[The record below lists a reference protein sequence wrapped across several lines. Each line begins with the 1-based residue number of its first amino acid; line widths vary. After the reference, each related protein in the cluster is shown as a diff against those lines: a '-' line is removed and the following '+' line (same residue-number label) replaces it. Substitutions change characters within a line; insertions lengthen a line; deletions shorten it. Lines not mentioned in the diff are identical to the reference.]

1 MHAGRRQPRLTQIA
15 FTKKRFARI
24 EPYRDSRNQLLE
36 MVVVLTLRGD
46 DADGATK
53 MPVLRYFVFVGAALL
68 ALLFVV
74 AGTFPALPT
83 APGVSSA
90 DAADAPMIRIHS
102 DRKWPER
109 VVFDTSVP
117 TTVPATLVAAVPA
130 PTQTA
135 KNETGVAAPSDA
147 ADVGTK
153 VTARDA
159 FAQLTPSD
167 LKKMNPKPR
176 QKRKIA
182 KRHVAPPQIQIAQRP
197 LFGLFAN
204 NIW

>member
-1 MHAGRRQPRLTQIA
+1 
-15 FTKKRFARI
+15 
-24 EPYRDSRNQLLE
+24 
-36 MVVVLTLRGD
+36 
-46 DADGATK
+46 

-68 ALLFVV
+68 TLLFVV
-74 AGTFPALPT
+74 GGAFPAAQSTNTAAAGT
-83 APGVSSA
+83 
-90 DAADAPMIRIHS
+90 PMIRIHS

-117 TTVPATLVAAVPA
+117 TIVPATVVAAVAA

-135 KNETGVAAPSDA
+135 KSETRAAAP
-147 ADVGTK
+147 ADVADAGTK
-153 VTARDA
+153 MTARDA

-167 LKKMNPKPR
+167 SKKMDPKPR

-182 KRHVAPPQIQIAQRP
+182 KKHVAPVPIQIAQRP
-197 LFGLFAN
+197 QFGLFAN

>member
-1 MHAGRRQPRLTQIA
+1 MERP
-15 FTKKRFARI
+15 
-24 EPYRDSRNQLLE
+24 E
-36 MVVVLTLRGD
+36 
-46 DADGATK
+46 

-74 AGTFPALPT
+74 AEAFPALPVVAQST
-83 APGVSSA
+83 
-90 DAADAPMIRIHS
+90 DAAAADIPMIRIHT

-117 TTVPATLVAAVPA
+117 TVVPPTIVAAVPLS
-130 PTQTA
+130 TQTA
-135 KNETGVAAPSDA
+135 NNGTRVGAPADV

-159 FAQLTPSD
+159 YAQVTPSD
-167 LKKMNPKPR
+167 LKKMTPKP
-176 QKRKIA
+176 QPKRKVA
-182 KRHVAPPQIQIAQRP
+182 KRHVAPPPIQVAQRP
-197 LFGLFAN
+197 QFGLFAN

>member
-1 MHAGRRQPRLTQIA
+1 
-15 FTKKRFARI
+15 
-24 EPYRDSRNQLLE
+24 
-36 MVVVLTLRGD
+36 
-46 DADGATK
+46 

-74 AGTFPALPT
+74 TEAFPALPVVAQGTNT
-83 APGVSSA
+83 A
-90 DAADAPMIRIHS
+90 AADIPMIRIHS

-117 TTVPATLVAAVPA
+117 TIVPATVVAAVPA

-135 KNETGVAAPSDA
+135 KNETHVAASA
-147 ADVGTK
+147 EVADVGTK

-167 LKKMNPKPR
+167 LKK
-176 QKRKIA
+176 KIEDA
-182 KRHVAPPQIQIAQRP
+182 LVRTARSDAGRITVEVSGTKAILRGTVRSWAEKQEAGRTAWSAPGITDVENLIT
-197 LFGLFAN
+197 
-204 NIW
+204 IEV

>member
-1 MHAGRRQPRLTQIA
+1 
-15 FTKKRFARI
+15 
-24 EPYRDSRNQLLE
+24 
-36 MVVVLTLRGD
+36 
-46 DADGATK
+46 

-74 AGTFPALPT
+74 AEAFPALPVVAQGTNT
-83 APGVSSA
+83 A
-90 DAADAPMIRIHS
+90 AADTPMIRIHS

-109 VVFDTSVP
+109 VVFDTSIP
-117 TTVPATLVAAVPA
+117 TIVPATVVAAAPA

-135 KNETGVAAPSDA
+135 KNETRAAVP
-147 ADVGTK
+147 ADVADAGTRM
-153 VTARDA
+153 TARDA

-167 LKKMNPKPR
+167 PKKTDPKPR

-182 KRHVAPPQIQIAQRP
+182 KRHVAPAPIQIAQRP
-197 LFGLFAN
+197 QFGLFAN

>member
-1 MHAGRRQPRLTQIA
+1 
-15 FTKKRFARI
+15 
-24 EPYRDSRNQLLE
+24 
-36 MVVVLTLRGD
+36 
-46 DADGATK
+46 
-53 MPVLRYFVFVGAALL
+53 MPVLRYVVFVGAALL

-74 AGTFPALPT
+74 DEMFPALPAAQGTST
-83 APGVSSA
+83 A
-90 DAADAPMIRIHS
+90 AADLPMIRIQS

-109 VVFDTSVP
+109 VVFDTGVP
-117 TTVPATLVAAVPA
+117 TVVPATVVAAVPA

-135 KNETGVAAPSDA
+135 KNEARVATP
-147 ADVGTK
+147 ADVADVATK

-167 LKKMNPKPR
+167 LKKMDPKPR

-182 KRHVAPPQIQIAQRP
+182 KRHVAPPPIQIAQRP
-197 LFGLFAN
+197 QFGLFAN

>member
-1 MHAGRRQPRLTQIA
+1 MTRMERP
-15 FTKKRFARI
+15 
-24 EPYRDSRNQLLE
+24 E
-36 MVVVLTLRGD
+36 
-46 DADGATK
+46 

-74 AGTFPALPT
+74 AAAFPALPT
-83 APGVSSA
+83 AQGVNTTETA
-90 DAADAPMIRIHS
+90 AADVPGIRIHS

-117 TTVPATLVAAVPA
+117 TIVPAPVVAAVPA

-135 KNETGVAAPSDA
+135 KNETRVATPVGVANA
-147 ADVGTK
+147 GTK

-167 LKKMNPKPR
+167 LKKMNLKP
-176 QKRKIA
+176 QPKRKIA
-182 KRHVAPPQIQIAQRP
+182 KRHVAPPPMQVAQRP
-197 LFGLFAN
+197 QFGLFAN

>member
-1 MHAGRRQPRLTQIA
+1 
-15 FTKKRFARI
+15 
-24 EPYRDSRNQLLE
+24 
-36 MVVVLTLRGD
+36 
-46 DADGATK
+46 

-74 AGTFPALPT
+74 AEVFPALPT
-83 APGVSSA
+83 AQGA
-90 DAADAPMIRIHS
+90 NATETAAADLPMIRIHS

-117 TTVPATLVAAVPA
+117 TIVPATVVAAVA
-130 PTQTA
+130 VPTQTA
-135 KNETGVAAPSDA
+135 RNQTPALPAGVAV
-147 ADVGTK
+147 VGTK

-167 LKKMNPKPR
+167 LKKMNPKPQ

-182 KRHVAPPQIQIAQRP
+182 RRHVAPPPIQVAQRP
-197 LFGLFAN
+197 QFGLFAN